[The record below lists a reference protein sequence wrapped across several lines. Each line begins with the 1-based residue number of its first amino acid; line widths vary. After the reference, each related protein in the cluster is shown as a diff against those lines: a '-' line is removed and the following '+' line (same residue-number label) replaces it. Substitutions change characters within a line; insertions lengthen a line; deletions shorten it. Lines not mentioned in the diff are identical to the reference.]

1 MSNIQNPFEEILNG
15 QREIMERL
23 ESLQSPK
30 EDEIIDRAEL
40 LSRLKL
46 TEPTLIRMVKRKQI
60 PEIRAGG
67 SCRYNWPKVV
77 KALEKQHN

>member
-1 MSNIQNPFEEILNG
+1 MSNPFEEILSEL
-15 QREIMERL
+15 REIKERL
-23 ESLQSPK
+23 DAPPPQD
-30 EDEIIDRAEL
+30 DEIIDRPEL

-46 TEPTLIRMVKRKQI
+46 TEPTLIRMVKRKEI

-77 KALEKQHN
+77 KALEKKQG